1 MTYDE
6 QLKVQRARARM
17 LRGWIPGRLALVR
30 VEYPDQ
36 PPRVSIIGAAI
47 TWAAVEVWRD
57 EGAVITMIEDV
68 MKVS

>member
-1 MTYDE
+1 MTYE
-6 QLKVQRARARM
+6 MQLVAQRARARM

-57 EGAVITMIEDV
+57 EGAVVTIIEE
-68 MKVS
+68 VS